1 MVCVIFILMISLLN
15 IPFIMIFH
23 CDNAALLSK
32 LFSFINYNHG
42 NVKGIVFNAS
52 TCMYW
57 LPIVFI
63 RLLVVLNIKKSD
75 FER

>member
-1 MVCVIFILMISLLN
+1 MVCVIYILIISLLN

-32 LFSFINYNHG
+32 PFSFINYNHG

-63 RLLVVLNIKKSD
+63 RSR
-75 FER
+75 FEHLKVRF